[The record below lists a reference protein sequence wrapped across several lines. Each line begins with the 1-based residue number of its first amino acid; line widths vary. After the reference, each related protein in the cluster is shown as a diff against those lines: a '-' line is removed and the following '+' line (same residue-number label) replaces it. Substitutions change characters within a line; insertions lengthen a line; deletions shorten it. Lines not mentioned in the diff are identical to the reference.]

1 MKKYCGVF
9 FVSFFVLS
17 CSPSADQLK
26 QTLNEHP
33 DIVLDVIK
41 NHPAEFV
48 ETINVAFQ
56 QAQVKKQQDQVRELA
71 TERETEFKNPK
82 KAKVES
88 GRAIAGSKAAPIT
101 IIEYSDFQCPYCSRG
116 YETIKQVQEKYGDR
130 VRVIYKHL
138 PLEMHPMAMPAAK
151 YFEAIAL
158 QDSKKAYQFHDKIF
172 ENQDKLN
179 LQKEKYLESV
189 AQELSLN
196 MKKLKRD
203 INSDVVKKRIEA
215 DMAEAKKFNFT
226 GTPGFLVNGV
236 SIRGAYPLSEFESV
250 IDRHL
255 ASK

>member
-1 MKKYCGVF
+1 MKT
-9 FVSFFVLS
+9 SFFVCLVGFALFS
-17 CSPSADQLK
+17 CSPSAEQLK

-33 DIVLDVIK
+33 EIVLDVIK
-41 NHPAEFV
+41 NNPGKFV

-56 QAQVKKQQDQVRELA
+56 QAQVKKQQDQMRELA

-82 KAKVES
+82 KPVIEAS
-88 GRAIAGSKAAPIT
+88 RAIAGEKSAPIT

-116 YETIKQVQEKYGDR
+116 HETLKEVREKYGDR
-130 VRVIYKHL
+130 VRVVYKHL
-138 PLEMHPMAMPAAK
+138 PLPMHPMAMPAAK

-158 QDSKKAYQFHDKIF
+158 QDAKKAYQFHDKIF

-179 LQKEKYLESV
+179 IQKEKYLESV
-189 AQELSLN
+189 AEDLGMN
-196 MKKLKRD
+196 MKKLKQD
-203 INSDVVKKRIEA
+203 INSQVVKKRINA
-215 DMAEAKKFNFT
+215 DIAEAKKFNFT